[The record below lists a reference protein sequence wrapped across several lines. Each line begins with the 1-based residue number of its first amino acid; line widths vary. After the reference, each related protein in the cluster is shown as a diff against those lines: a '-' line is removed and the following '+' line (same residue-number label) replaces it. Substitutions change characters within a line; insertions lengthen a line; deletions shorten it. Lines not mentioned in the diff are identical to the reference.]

1 VLDVPDTPSVIEG
14 AERTLALRLRERDS
28 VDADR
33 FEQAARAALGADGP
47 ERRPLLERAVGLWAG
62 EPLPEERYAD
72 WAAAWR
78 ESLTVRYAEVLAAL
92 VAACHEDDDQ
102 LAATQAAR
110 RLVELEPLDE
120 SAQREL
126 ITAYAR
132 SGRRAHA
139 LRQFL
144 ECRRRLVDELGMEPA
159 AQTVE
164 LQRRVLAGEPV

>member
-1 VLDVPDTPSVIEG
+1 
-14 AERTLALRLRERDS
+14 
-28 VDADR
+28 
-33 FEQAARAALGADGP
+33 
-47 ERRPLLERAVGLWAG
+47 
-62 EPLPEERYAD
+62 
-72 WAAAWR
+72 
-78 ESLTVRYAEVLAAL
+78 
-92 VAACHEDDDQ
+92 
-102 LAATQAAR
+102 
-110 RLVELEPLDE
+110 VELEPLDE

-164 LQRRVLAGEPV
+164 LQRRVLAGEAV